1 MLIKLH
7 LFHEYTI
14 IESQYTL
21 PKLLNLSLV
30 AEFNSSLPYT
40 GIVPYYLISTFRA
53 IVIGGALLG
62 VLYMLICLARMLKE
76 EKAGLAKAF
85 MPAGKVYVVMIAVL
99 LAAYIAVAFIR

>member
-1 MLIKLH
+1 MAGKPKTASLFRNFWLAASVVAAVKLS
-7 LFHEYTI
+7 F
-14 IESQYTL
+14 
-21 PKLLNLSLV
+21 
-30 AEFNSSLPYT
+30 SSLPYT